1 MGFSSHFG
9 EVVKACYSKSNAHPH
24 CSQQGR
30 PSYFQF
36 MKSHFG
42 ILYRSEHHICA
53 YNVSVSVLNCLLI
66 PLEGSDIQ
74 KKDIKVL
81 SILPFKLLSE
91 AISFTI
97 PLAFTIESPFPY
109 IVHLM
114 PFGRIA
120 NAIFHSWSILAFA
133 GCSD

>member
-1 MGFSSHFG
+1 MFWKGVSATISLWLTSWKEGLSVLPLMGLSSHFG
-9 EVVKACYSKSNAHPH
+9 EVVKACYSKSRAHPC

-74 KKDIKVL
+74 KRTSRYL
-81 SILPFKLLSE
+81 AYCLLNCWVR
-91 AISFTI
+91 
-97 PLAFTIESPFPY
+97 PFPSQSLWPLQLNLLFL
-109 IVHLM
+109 I
-114 PFGRIA
+114 
-120 NAIFHSWSILAFA
+120 
-133 GCSD
+133 